1 MAEVTK
7 TRLEPL
13 FFINGDV
20 DQNEKYLTV
29 CEVCYAVK
37 DVVGSESYIDGAQ
50 RIGGA
55 WRIYMLDSEA
65 RAQVL
70 VTGISLRDTQ
80 VTIYDRNPFLH
91 PHLRLGHEHIE
102 TTRLYV
108 RNIPLSYD
116 NDVITGYLKD
126 MNIEMLGN
134 LKYCRA
140 RTPEGKLT
148 NFKTGDRFVEIVV
161 PEEPLPKRKEMGL
174 FTASLYYKEQKQTD
188 VEKVCGNCNE
198 TGHIRRDCPNE
209 VVCYEC
215 KKSGHK
221 RGSPLCQGPD
231 MVDTD
236 MVDASS
242 DKQDDSEGDDE
253 EDGDENENGEK
264 EEENKLDYIGEKVT
278 EGENEVNE
286 GDEDGKEKTKQ
297 LKLSAMWSNVASA
310 APREPASGRTASP
323 ARVRTADDRSPQ
335 NDKRDSKKKKQSN
348 SGKSKSK

>member
-1 MAEVTK
+1 MAEVLQ
-7 TRLEPL
+7 TRIEPL

-29 CEVCYAVK
+29 CEVCYAVR

-55 WRIYMLDSEA
+55 WRIYMLDSVA
-65 RAQVL
+65 RSQVL

-80 VTIYDRNPFLH
+80 VTIYDRNPYLNQ
-91 PHLRLGHEHIE
+91 HLRPGHEHIE

-174 FTASLYYKEQKQTD
+174 FTASLYYKEQKQTLAD
-188 VEKVCGNCNE
+188 KVCGNCNE
-198 TGHIRRDCPNE
+198 SGHIRRECPNE
-209 VVCYEC
+209 VVCYDC
-215 KKSGHK
+215 NKPGHK
-221 RGSPLCQGPD
+221 RGSPLCQGLD

-236 MVDASS
+236 TVDADN
-242 DKQDDSEGDDE
+242 DKQDDSE
-253 EDGDENENGEK
+253 EDNGESG
-264 EEENKLDYIGEKVT
+264 EEGSGGE
-278 EGENEVNE
+278 EGFRVI
-286 GDEDGKEKTKQ
+286 
-297 LKLSAMWSNVASA
+297 SAHNHFG
-310 APREPASGRTASP
+310 P
-323 ARVRTADDRSPQ
+323 
-335 NDKRDSKKKKQSN
+335 
-348 SGKSKSK
+348 